1 MGMAYLEPRTRKN
14 GMTAFYVRWRDKQ
27 TGEALSQKF
36 DDEAD
41 ARFLLTVLKAHDS
54 DTDAAHRSAAE
65 FYAETFTV
73 SKMVSEH
80 IELLTRVNG
89 YTRQRYKGNLKNHL
103 TDGLGSADAHLV
115 GYAEVSSW
123 VQGMKSKG
131 LSPKT
136 IANVHGLLSA
146 AFNTMVKLKKRQDNP
161 CKGVSLPKND
171 ATEEVSSFLTMDEWD
186 RLSRFI
192 NEPHRSLFEFLAM
205 TGLRFSEA
213 TALFARDFSI
223 DSRGRTMVK
232 IT

>member
-1 MGMAYLEPRTRKN
+1 
-14 GMTAFYVRWRDKQ
+14 MTAFYVRWRDKQ